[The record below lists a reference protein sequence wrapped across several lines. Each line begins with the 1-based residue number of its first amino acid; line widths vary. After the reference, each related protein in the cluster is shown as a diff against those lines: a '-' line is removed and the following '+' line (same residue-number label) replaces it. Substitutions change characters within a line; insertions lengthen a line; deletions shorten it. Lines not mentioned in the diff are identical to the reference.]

1 TAGKENSYTGGG
13 KIAFG
18 NVGEGRGLGTQG
30 GRGGNEFQGSP
41 RRAYGLRKEEHEAIE
56 QIAGVGSG
64 GIVIRCGRIRTGAG
78 RADYAAAVVDSGGA
92 RHADGAASAAQE
104 YSGRVAGGSGRKRRP
119 QDALQPA
126 KSKRQQRQSRRV
138 RTAHRLS
145 RRRHWR
151 TRNGRAAQS
160 W

>member
-78 RADYAAAVVDSGGA
+78 RADYAAPLLASGRG
-92 RHADGAASAAQE
+92 RPRGAADSA
-104 YSGRVAGGSGRKRRP
+104 
-119 QDALQPA
+119 
-126 KSKRQQRQSRRV
+126 
-138 RTAHRLS
+138 
-145 RRRHWR
+145 
-151 TRNGRAAQS
+151 
-160 W
+160 